1 MSVTDNHNLRH
12 TQNSLDNFFKRFI
25 NIVEAQTGELPVI
38 EYDEHMLS
46 DCLQGKPFM
55 SEQMQYSIHWQP
67 FLRPDNP
74 DSPDKNSDLAGLE
87 KALEIQLHPDI
98 PVFFSRYWSDHVDA
112 VFQQGNLSL
121 MFVWNED
128 DMQRLI
134 ENQLGHAL
142 NKIRNK
148 QALTF
153 FIACTDSDYIISI
166 DNESGQVVLE
176 RPGYGVEKVLAVTLS
191 DFLDELEYGRVEAE

>member
-1 MSVTDNHNLRH
+1 MSVTDNQNLHH

-25 NIVEAQTGELPVI
+25 NTVEARTGELPVT
-38 EYDEHMLS
+38 EYDAQWLS
-46 DCLQGKPFM
+46 SCQQGKPFM
-55 SEQMQYSIHWQP
+55 SEQMQHSIHWQP

-74 DSPDKNSDLAGLE
+74 DKNDLAGLE
-87 KALEIQLHPDI
+87 KALEIRLHPDI
-98 PVFFSRYWSDHVDA
+98 RVFFSRYWSDHVDA

-142 NKIRNK
+142 NRIRNK
-148 QALTF
+148 QELTF

-166 DNESGQVVLE
+166 TNESGQVVLE
-176 RPGYGVEKVLAVTLS
+176 RPGYGLEKVLAVSLT
-191 DFLDELEYGRVEAE
+191 DFLDELEYGKLEAK